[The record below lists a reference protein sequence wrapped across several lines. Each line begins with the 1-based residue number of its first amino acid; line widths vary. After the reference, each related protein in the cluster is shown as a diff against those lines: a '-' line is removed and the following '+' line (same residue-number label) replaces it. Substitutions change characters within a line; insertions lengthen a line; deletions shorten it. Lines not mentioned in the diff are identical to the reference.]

1 MSENRARVEAFYHDI
16 WNRHD
21 AAAIPALLRD
31 GFTFRGSL
39 GQSRRGHAEFAEYVD
54 FVHAALGDYRCDIE
68 EIVCDGEKAFARMR
82 FSGVHRAEF
91 LGFAPTSERVEWAGA
106 ALFTFAEG
114 RIADLWVLGDLDA
127 LRAQLAAH
135 AAAAPVRN
143 PDFEHAVRE
152 SFARQAF
159 MATLGAA
166 LERVAPGEIEIA
178 LPNTPALTQQNGF
191 LHAGVVASIADSA
204 CGYAAL
210 SLAPPGHDV
219 LAVEF
224 KINLMRPATGERFLA
239 RGRAIRAGR
248 LLSTCRAEVFALR
261 PGGRAAIAE
270 MTSTVIARPASG

>member
-1 MSENRARVEAFYHDI
+1 MSEASERVEAFYREI

-21 AAAIPALLRD
+21 AAVIPVLLREE
-31 GFTFRGSL
+31 FTFRGSL
-39 GQSRRGHAEFAEYVD
+39 GQTRRGHAEFAGYVD

-68 EIVCDGEKAFARMR
+68 ELVSEGDKVFARML

-91 LGFAPTSERVEWAGA
+91 LGFAPSFERVEWAGA

-114 RIADLWVLGDLDA
+114 KIADLWVLGDLDTV
-127 LRAQLAAH
+127 RAQLAART
-135 AAAAPVRN
+135 AAARVRN
-143 PDFEHAVRE
+143 PDFERTVRE

-159 MATLGAA
+159 MSTLGAT

-178 LPNTPALTQQNGF
+178 LPHSGALTQQNGF
-191 LHAGVVASIADSA
+191 LHAGAVASIADSS

-210 SLAPPGHDV
+210 SLAPAGHDV

-224 KINLMRPATGERFLA
+224 KINLMRPATGARFLA
-239 RGRAIRAGR
+239 CGRAIRAGR

-261 PGGRAAIAE
+261 PEGRVAIAE
-270 MTSTVIARPASG
+270 MTSTVIARSTSK